1 MTKAKTKEQF
11 LESSGKL
18 IEAEIRYEQRLRFVR
33 IFQESIVKQL
43 CDGISPSPEDIAIT
57 LMGDDALRSD
67 LTAKAK
73 EYDRAAEA
81 LKAVL
86 VPPSSTTLK
95 A

>member
-1 MTKAKTKEQF
+1 MTKAKAKEQF

-67 LTAKAK
+67 LTAAK